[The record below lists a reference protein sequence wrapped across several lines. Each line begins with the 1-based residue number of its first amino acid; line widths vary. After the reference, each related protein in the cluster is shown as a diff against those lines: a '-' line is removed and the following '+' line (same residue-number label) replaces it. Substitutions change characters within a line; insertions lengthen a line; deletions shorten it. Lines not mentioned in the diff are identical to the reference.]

1 MEWLKDVF
9 YNTNLEVIFKRF
21 SIASNFNIRFLN

>member
-9 YNTNLEVIFKRF
+9 YNTNRDFVFKRF
-21 SIASNFNIRFLN
+21 SIASYFNIRF